1 MYVSMYVQYVMRA
14 HISPC
19 TCVFE
24 VVCACIPPPLSSTG
38 LQKKRRRDRS
48 NESEQYVHR
57 IQTGFTSLQRAR
69 SVNTSYVC
77 SSAVLQCCW
86 FKINKCGVLAHRSEE
101 EGKLK
106 AKKKKKKT
114 KKPKESDSEESSSS
128 QKVERK
134 RKKKQKQKEAEHNS
148 NSDG

>member
-1 MYVSMYVQYVMRA
+1 MKVNSMYIACKQ
-14 HISPC
+14 ISHFP
-19 TCVFE
+19 
-24 VVCACIPPPLSSTG
+24 
-38 LQKKRRRDRS
+38 
-48 NESEQYVHR
+48 SEGTFSEYKLR
-57 IQTGFTSLQRAR
+57 
-69 SVNTSYVC
+69 

-86 FKINKCGVLAHRSEE
+86 FKINQCGVLAHRSEE

-134 RKKKQKQKEAEHNS
+134 RKKKKQKEPEHNS